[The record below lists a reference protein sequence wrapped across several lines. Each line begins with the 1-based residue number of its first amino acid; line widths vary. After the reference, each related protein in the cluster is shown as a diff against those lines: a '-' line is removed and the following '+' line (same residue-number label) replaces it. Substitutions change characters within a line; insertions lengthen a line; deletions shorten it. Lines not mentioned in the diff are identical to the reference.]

1 MQIHTPPNE
10 YPLDTL
16 YVALS
21 RDDKG
26 NEGIISWMSDMG
38 AMPIVFGNIKMIE
51 RLEPILKQMSAKAK
65 QKIYIVKYTNK
76 EDLKVIDA
84 TQSEFA

>member
-1 MQIHTPPNE
+1 MQIHRPPNE

-21 RDDKG
+21 RDENG

-38 AMPIVFGNIKMIE
+38 AMPIVFGNVKMIE
-51 RLEPILKQMSAKAK
+51 HLTPVLKQMSAKTK
-65 QKIYIVKYTNK
+65 EKIHIVKYTNK
-76 EDLKVIDA
+76 QDIETIDA
-84 TQSEFA
+84 SQ